1 MLDEPIRNVMDGKKL
16 LAATPDTPVHTVAAR
31 MTRRKVSAV
40 IVAEGKR
47 LVGIFTERDAV
58 SRVIAKGRDPRTTAL
73 ATVMTRNPETV
84 EPGETLGYALLK
96 MHEHGFRHLPVVENG
111 EPIGIVSARKALDPD
126 LEEFEAEAQRRRHIR
141 RRAR

>member
-1 MLDEPIRNVMDGKKL
+1 MLDEPIRNLMDGKKL
-16 LAATPDTPVHTVAAR
+16 LVATPDTFVHTAAMR

-40 IVAEGKR
+40 VIVKDKR

-58 SRVIAKGRDPRTTAL
+58 SRVIAKGRDPRATPL
-73 ATVMTRNPETV
+73 AKVMTRNPETV
-84 EPGETLGYALLK
+84 EPDETLGYALLK
-96 MHEHGFRHLPVVENG
+96 MHERGFRHLPVVENG
-111 EPIGIVSARKALDPD
+111 EPIGIVSAPKALDPD